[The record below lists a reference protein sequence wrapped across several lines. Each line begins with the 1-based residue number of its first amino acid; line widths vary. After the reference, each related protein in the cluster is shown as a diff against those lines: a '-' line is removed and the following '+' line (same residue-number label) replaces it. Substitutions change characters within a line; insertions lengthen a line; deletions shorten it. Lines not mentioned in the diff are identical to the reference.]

1 MTCLKSA
8 LLITRLL
15 VKENVVS
22 VKKAGLGKIV
32 TSLVVTLRVNMANV
46 LILISVSVMMDG
58 LRKIAV
64 LLLVRTARMESAS
77 RLMFAF
83 VIMDGM
89 ELLVMSRMPARLVFM
104 GLRLDLILVNVLA
117 PTQVYDARFPN
128 AASATTAGA

>member
-1 MTCLKSA
+1 L
-8 LLITRLL
+8 
-15 VKENVVS
+15 E
-22 VKKAGLGKIV
+22 KIV
-32 TSLVVTLRVNMANV
+32 TSLVASLRVNMANV

-58 LRKIAV
+58 LRTIAV